1 MRTPRSYSTLSQ
13 TSYPL
18 LCTRHGFYVSTQS
31 FKGPFADTSTERALL
46 DLAAKLEGQHLN
58 LFFVNVKL
66 FQPGS
71 KNWIA
76 TTQQPQS
83 QEQQPQAQQQQ
94 QQLGSGSG
102 HGSRS
107 AGAAGGRGQSG
118 PLLRNRFNN
127 GARPASGQQQNRQEQ
142 GQKQAVHAALSVQV
156 AGKLGQQGLGR
167 EDVVGDWVDR
177 LDKTLHADYAVP
189 AV

>member
-1 MRTPRSYSTLSQ
+1 MHPIFLSHFIH
-13 TSYPL
+13 TVCPL
-18 LCTRHGFYVSTQS
+18 LPFARHGFYVSTQS

-76 TTQQPQS
+76 TAQQPQS
-83 QEQQPQAQQQQ
+83 QQQPQAQQKQ
-94 QQLGSGSG
+94 QQLGSGSAL
-102 HGSRS
+102 GSRS
-107 AGAAGGRGQSG
+107 AGAGGGRGQSG

-127 GARPASGQQQNRQEQ
+127 GARPASGQQLNRQEQ
-142 GQKQAVHAALSVQV
+142 GQKQAVQAALSVQV
-156 AGKLGQQGLGR
+156 AGKLGQQGLSR
-167 EDVVGDWVDR
+167 DDVVGDWVDR